1 MKKLLELENKYKDKT
16 AVFFGSGPSLLNY
29 NLEKLDPSFVKIGF
43 NFFFPYFV
51 DFWPSL
57 KLDYHIINDPVI
69 LQVPMKDYDNW
80 KKNFTYKRMV
90 DGEMKPYPTN
100 SGSIAGRK
108 HNAEFYSKTNGDIFL
123 SDESFKEVSLIFSD
137 NVYSNTCKELG
148 SKQNSEWISE
158 NKDALSSK
166 NFFTYSTD
174 DESCKNAAGSRIFH
188 PATTLQTTNDNV
200 LVSTAACNSFCAA
213 GLPILLFMGFSKIYL
228 FGVDFSDGGSFYN
241 PTKGRSFFKERE
253 LPQALEL
260 LSYAKSLGFTEIYFI
275 GSDKF
280 PTTNDMDHL
289 KIVNG
294 P

>member
-51 DFWPSL
+51 DLWPSL

-69 LQVPMKDYDNW
+69 LQAPMKEYDKFIRHHRGPKIRELNP
-80 KKNFTYKRMV
+80 NA
-90 DGEMKPYPTN
+90 PPN
-100 SGSIAGRK
+100 SQYHSDV
-108 HNAEFYSKTNGDIFL
+108 NLEFYSKTNGDIFL

-148 SKQNSEWISE
+148 FKQNSEWISE

-174 DESCKNAAGSRIFH
+174 DESCKNAGGSRIFH

-241 PTKGRSFFKERE
+241 PTKGGSVYKEKE